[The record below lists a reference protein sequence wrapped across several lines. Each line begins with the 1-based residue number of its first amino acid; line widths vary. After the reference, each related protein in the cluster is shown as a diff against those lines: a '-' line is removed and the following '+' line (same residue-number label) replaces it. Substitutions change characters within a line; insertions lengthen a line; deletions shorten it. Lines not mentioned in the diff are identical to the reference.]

1 VIIDC
6 FTKILK
12 MKVLRGKNMVA
23 ATEAINEARGE
34 DITPEEIITDSENE
48 SCSEIFGEMC
58 RRRRIK
64 RWRIGVE
71 SHKSNSRVER
81 LIRWGR
87 G

>member
-1 VIIDC
+1 MRIP
-6 FTKILK
+6 K
-12 MKVLRGKNMVA
+12 MKVLGRKNAVA
-23 ATEAINEARGE
+23 MTEAINEA
-34 DITPEEIITDSENE
+34 ITPEEIITDSENE

-64 RWRIGVE
+64 HWRIGSE

-81 LIRWGR
+81 LIHWGR